1 MTGLAPPL
9 AVDPLIAEAKRRARR
24 RRLYLVI
31 VLVAAVAT
39 GGAFF
44 WRFTLGPES
53 RWPLPAA
60 RGSSSLASA
69 RFAGYGLSFRYPANW
84 KRLDCVQS
92 SSFESN
98 LTYLTNA
105 PSVACYQD
113 PPGESSGRPPAIR
126 LGEDGLIVQ
135 WLSSAYESGLPN
147 FPGRAAV
154 IGGLP
159 ARVGPI
165 SRSPDQPWLRSMCTT
180 VGADA
185 SQVVAMHRP
194 PPGDGDSLVVTAC
207 FRGPNVSAN
216 AAAFRQMLASVR
228 FLGSSG

>member
-1 MTGLAPPL
+1 MSAI
-9 AVDPLIAEAKRRARR
+9 AIDPLIAEAKERARR
-24 RRLYLVI
+24 RRLYLV
-31 VLVAAVAT
+31 VVVVAAVVA

-69 RFAGYGLSFRYPANW
+69 RFPGYGLSFRYPANW
-84 KRLDCVQS
+84 KRLDCVEDG
-92 SSFESN
+92 SFTST

-105 PSVACYQD
+105 PSAACPNGD
-113 PPGESSGRPPAIR
+113 SGPPLVRR
-126 LGEDGLIVQ
+126 LGADGVLVDWSDSPAGYGYTASRQ
-135 WLSSAYESGLPN
+135 PDMATLR
-147 FPGRAAV
+147 GRKAT

-159 ARVGPI
+159 ALFPPVPASTCSWVGGG
-165 SRSPDQPWLRSMCTT
+165 
-180 VGADA
+180 VA
-185 SQVVAMHRP
+185 QVVTIQRP
-194 PPGDGDSLVVTAC
+194 GVGSGDWLTVTAC

-228 FLGSSG
+228 FSGSSG